1 VRIPANEVERAIALA
16 AGEVGPKASAA
27 VLDEVLAAV
36 RRAAKLNDT
45 PYFVSLL
52 RGRKDNVGREVR
64 VTTTTKAESGNEYV
78 LCHIPYNDDQILRRR
93 RESTKY
99 REERE
104 GKQTIL
110 RAFPPTFFHEQWVRK
125 DRLRFAS

>member
-1 VRIPANEVERAIALA
+1 VRIPANEVERAIAIA
-16 AGEVGPKASAA
+16 AGEVGPKAPAA
-27 VLDEVLAAV
+27 VLESVLAAV
-36 RRAAKLNDT
+36 RHAAKLNDT

-64 VTTTTKAESGNEYV
+64 VSTMTKTENGNEYV
-78 LCHIPYNDDQILRRR
+78 LCHIPYTEDQILRRR
-93 RESTKY
+93 RARAKY

-104 GKQTIL
+104 GKQTVL